1 MNLKN
6 LEAFYWVVT
15 LNSFNKA
22 AIKLQTTQPA
32 VSQKITS
39 LENEL
44 GFKVLDRSLRQF
56 KLTHKGMTL
65 FKYAEKF
72 MRLETDLVA
81 ELTENQH
88 LTGTIRLGVSETIVY
103 TWLVEYIEK
112 VQQEFPKVSVEIVVD
127 LTPNLQEGIRT
138 GDLDMAFLLGPT
150 LAFECIEQSLCNFEL
165 SFLAAPSFKG
175 GIGQMSFKAL
185 MSHTILTYPKITYP
199 YKELKAK
206 MKEQGIDE
214 PLSITSYSL
223 ATLLRLAEQGLGIAV
238 VPTLTAL
245 KEITDGRLEI
255 LDTPIRLKTFH
266 FTSIYIHGNDV
277 ALKEKLTEVAVK
289 VSASAMKRL
298 NEQIK
303 KISRIGYLF
312 VSFFFSKLSLLVCKV
327 IKAAYESR

>member
-22 AIKLQTTQPA
+22 ATKLQTTQPA

-39 LENEL
+39 LENDL
-44 GFKVLDRSLRQF
+44 GFKVLDRSFRQL
-56 KLTHKGMTL
+56 KPTHKGMTL

-112 VQQEFPKVSVEIVVD
+112 VQKEFPKVSVEIVVD
-127 LTPNLQEGIRT
+127 LTPNLQEGVRT

-150 LAFECIEQSLCNFEL
+150 LAFECVEQALCDFEL

-175 GIGQMSFKAL
+175 GVGQMSFNAL

-206 MKEQGIDE
+206 MKEQALDE

-255 LDTPIRLKTFH
+255 LNTPIQLKTFH
-266 FTSIYIHGNDV
+266 FTSIYMQGNDA
-277 ALKEKLTEVAVK
+277 ALKEKLTDVAVT
-289 VSASAMKRL
+289 VSESAMKRL
-298 NEQIK
+298 LEKIK
-303 KISRIGYLF
+303 K
-312 VSFFFSKLSLLVCKV
+312 
-327 IKAAYESR
+327 

>member
-22 AIKLQTTQPA
+22 ATKLQTTQPA

-127 LTPNLQEGIRT
+127 LTPNLQEGVRT

-277 ALKEKLTEVAVK
+277 ALKEKLTQVAVK

-298 NEQIK
+298 NDQIK
-303 KISRIGYLF
+303 K
-312 VSFFFSKLSLLVCKV
+312 
-327 IKAAYESR
+327 

>member
-22 AIKLQTTQPA
+22 ATKLQTTQPA

-112 VQQEFPKVSVEIVVD
+112 VQQEFPKISVEIVVD
-127 LTPNLQEGIRT
+127 LTPNLQEGVRT

-206 MKEQGIDE
+206 MKEKGIDE

-255 LDTPIRLKTFH
+255 LNTPIRLKTFH

-277 ALKEKLTEVAVK
+277 ALKE
-289 VSASAMKRL
+289 
-298 NEQIK
+298 
-303 KISRIGYLF
+303 
-312 VSFFFSKLSLLVCKV
+312 
-327 IKAAYESR
+327 

>member
-22 AIKLQTTQPA
+22 ATKLQTTQPA
-32 VSQKITS
+32 VSQKIIS
-39 LENEL
+39 LENDL
-44 GFKVLDRSLRQF
+44 GFKVLDRSFRQL
-56 KLTHKGMTL
+56 KPTHKGMTL

-81 ELTENQH
+81 ELTENQY

-112 VQQEFPKVSVEIVVD
+112 VQKEFPKVSVEIVVD
-127 LTPNLQEGIRT
+127 LTPNLQEGVRT

-150 LAFECIEQSLCNFEL
+150 LAFECVEQALCDFEL

-175 GIGQMSFKAL
+175 GVGQMSFKAL

-206 MKEQGIDE
+206 MKEQALDE

-255 LDTPIRLKTFH
+255 LNTPIQLKTFH
-266 FTSIYIHGNDV
+266 FTSIYMQGNDA
-277 ALKEKLTEVAVK
+277 ALKEKLTDVAVT
-289 VSASAMKRL
+289 VSESAMKRL
-298 NEQIK
+298 LEKIK
-303 KISRIGYLF
+303 K
-312 VSFFFSKLSLLVCKV
+312 
-327 IKAAYESR
+327 

>member
-22 AIKLQTTQPA
+22 ATKLQTTQPA

-39 LENEL
+39 LENDL
-44 GFKVLDRSLRQF
+44 GCKVLDRSFRQL
-56 KLTHKGMTL
+56 KPTHKGMTL

-112 VQQEFPKVSVEIVVD
+112 VQKEFPKVSVEIVVD
-127 LTPNLQEGIRT
+127 LTPNLQEGVRT

-150 LAFECIEQSLCNFEL
+150 LAFECVEQALCDFEL

-175 GIGQMSFKAL
+175 GVGQMSFKAL

-206 MKEQGIDE
+206 MKEQALDE

-255 LDTPIRLKTFH
+255 LNTPIQLKTFH
-266 FTSIYIHGNDV
+266 FTSIYMQGNDA
-277 ALKEKLTEVAVK
+277 ALKEKLTDVAVT
-289 VSASAMKRL
+289 VSESAMKRL
-298 NEQIK
+298 LDKIK
-303 KISRIGYLF
+303 K
-312 VSFFFSKLSLLVCKV
+312 
-327 IKAAYESR
+327 

>member
-1 MNLKN
+1 VNLKN

-22 AIKLQTTQPA
+22 ATKLQTTQPA

-39 LENEL
+39 LENDL
-44 GFKVLDRSLRQF
+44 GFKVLDRSFRQL
-56 KLTHKGMTL
+56 KPTHKGMTL

-112 VQQEFPKVSVEIVVD
+112 VQKEFPKVSVEIVVD
-127 LTPNLQEGIRT
+127 LTPNLQEGVRT

-150 LAFECIEQSLCNFEL
+150 LAFECVEQALCDFEL

-175 GIGQMSFKAL
+175 GVGQMSFKAL

-206 MKEQGIDE
+206 MKEQALDE

-255 LDTPIRLKTFH
+255 LNTPIQLKTFH
-266 FTSIYIHGNDV
+266 FTSIYMQGNDA
-277 ALKEKLTEVAVK
+277 ALKEKLTDVAVT
-289 VSASAMKRL
+289 VSESAMKRL
-298 NEQIK
+298 LDKIK
-303 KISRIGYLF
+303 K
-312 VSFFFSKLSLLVCKV
+312 
-327 IKAAYESR
+327 

>member
-22 AIKLQTTQPA
+22 ATKLQTTQPA

-127 LTPNLQEGIRT
+127 LTPNLQEGVRT

-206 MKEQGIDE
+206 MKEKGIDE

-255 LDTPIRLKTFH
+255 LNTPIRLKTFH

-303 KISRIGYLF
+303 K
-312 VSFFFSKLSLLVCKV
+312 
-327 IKAAYESR
+327 

>member
-6 LEAFYWVVT
+6 LEAFYWVVI

-22 AIKLQTTQPA
+22 ATKLQTTQPA

-39 LENEL
+39 LENDL
-44 GFKVLDRSLRQF
+44 GFKAPDRSLRQL
-56 KLTHKGMTL
+56 KPTHKGMTL
-65 FKYAEKF
+65 FNYADKF

-112 VQQEFPKVSVEIVVD
+112 VQKEFPKVSVEIVVD
-127 LTPNLQEGIRT
+127 LTPNLQEGVRT

-150 LAFECIEQSLCNFEL
+150 LAFECVEQALCDFEL

-175 GIGQMSFKAL
+175 GVGQMSFKAL

-206 MKEQGIDE
+206 MKEQALDE

-255 LDTPIRLKTFH
+255 LNTPIQLKTFH
-266 FTSIYIHGNDV
+266 FTSIYMQGNDA
-277 ALKEKLTEVAVK
+277 ALKEKLTDVAVT
-289 VSASAMKRL
+289 VSESAMKRL
-298 NEQIK
+298 LDKIK
-303 KISRIGYLF
+303 K
-312 VSFFFSKLSLLVCKV
+312 
-327 IKAAYESR
+327 

>member
-22 AIKLQTTQPA
+22 AAKLQTTQPA
-32 VSQKITS
+32 VSQKITA
-39 LENEL
+39 LENDL
-44 GFKVLDRSLRQF
+44 GFKVLDRSFRQL
-56 KLTHKGMTL
+56 KPTHKGMTL

-112 VQQEFPKVSVEIVVD
+112 VQKEFPKVSVEIVVD
-127 LTPNLQEGIRT
+127 LTPNLQEGVRT

-150 LAFECIEQSLCNFEL
+150 LAFECVEQALCDFEL

-175 GIGQMSFKAL
+175 GVGQMSFKAL

-206 MKEQGIDE
+206 MKEQALDE

-255 LDTPIRLKTFH
+255 LNTPIQLKTFH
-266 FTSIYIHGNDV
+266 FTSIYMQGNDA
-277 ALKEKLTEVAVK
+277 ALKEKLTDVAVA
-289 VSASAMKRL
+289 VSESAMKRL
-298 NEQIK
+298 LEKIK
-303 KISRIGYLF
+303 K
-312 VSFFFSKLSLLVCKV
+312 
-327 IKAAYESR
+327 

>member
-22 AIKLQTTQPA
+22 ATKLQTTQPA

-39 LENEL
+39 LENDL
-44 GFKVLDRSLRQF
+44 GFKVLDRSFRQL
-56 KLTHKGMTL
+56 KPTHKGMTL

-112 VQQEFPKVSVEIVVD
+112 VQKEFPKVSVEIVVD
-127 LTPNLQEGIRT
+127 LTPNLQEGVRT

-150 LAFECIEQSLCNFEL
+150 LAFECVEQALCDFEL

-175 GIGQMSFKAL
+175 GVGQMSFKAL

-206 MKEQGIDE
+206 MKEQALDE

-255 LDTPIRLKTFH
+255 LNTPIQLKTFH
-266 FTSIYIHGNDV
+266 FTSIYMQGNDA
-277 ALKEKLTEVAVK
+277 ALKEKLTDVAVT
-289 VSASAMKRL
+289 VSESAMKRL
-298 NEQIK
+298 LGKIK
-303 KISRIGYLF
+303 K
-312 VSFFFSKLSLLVCKV
+312 
-327 IKAAYESR
+327 

>member
-1 MNLKN
+1 VNLKN

-22 AIKLQTTQPA
+22 ATKLQTTQPA

-39 LENEL
+39 LENDL
-44 GFKVLDRSLRQF
+44 GFKVLDRSFRQL
-56 KLTHKGMTL
+56 KPTHKGMTL

-112 VQQEFPKVSVEIVVD
+112 VQKEFPKVSVEIVVA
-127 LTPNLQEGIRT
+127 LTPNLQEGVRT

-150 LAFECIEQSLCNFEL
+150 LAFECVEQALCDFEL

-175 GIGQMSFKAL
+175 GVGQMSFKAL

-206 MKEQGIDE
+206 MKEQALDE

-255 LDTPIRLKTFH
+255 LNTPIQLKTFH
-266 FTSIYIHGNDV
+266 FTSIYMQGNDA
-277 ALKEKLTEVAVK
+277 ALKEKLTDVAIT
-289 VSASAMKRL
+289 VSESAMKRL
-298 NEQIK
+298 LEKIK
-303 KISRIGYLF
+303 K
-312 VSFFFSKLSLLVCKV
+312 
-327 IKAAYESR
+327 

>member
-127 LTPNLQEGIRT
+127 LTPNLQEGVRT

-206 MKEQGIDE
+206 MKEKGIDE

-255 LDTPIRLKTFH
+255 LNTPIRLKTFH
-266 FTSIYIHGNDV
+266 FTSIYIHGNDI

-303 KISRIGYLF
+303 K
-312 VSFFFSKLSLLVCKV
+312 
-327 IKAAYESR
+327 

>member
-22 AIKLQTTQPA
+22 ATKLQTTQPA

-112 VQQEFPKVSVEIVVD
+112 VQQEFPKISVEIVVD
-127 LTPNLQEGIRT
+127 LTPNLQEGVRT

-150 LAFECIEQSLCNFEL
+150 LAFECIEHSLCNFEL

-206 MKEQGIDE
+206 MKEKGIDE

-255 LDTPIRLKTFH
+255 LNTPIRLKTFH

-277 ALKEKLTEVAVK
+277 ALKEKLTEVAVQ
-289 VSASAMKRL
+289 VSESAMKRL

-303 KISRIGYLF
+303 K
-312 VSFFFSKLSLLVCKV
+312 
-327 IKAAYESR
+327 

>member
-6 LEAFYWVVT
+6 LEALYWVVT

-22 AIKLQTTQPA
+22 ATKLQTTQPA

-39 LENEL
+39 LENDL
-44 GFKVLDRSLRQF
+44 GFKVLDRSFRQL
-56 KLTHKGMTL
+56 KPTHKGMTL

-81 ELTENQH
+81 ELTQNQH

-112 VQQEFPKVSVEIVVD
+112 VQKEFPKVSVEIVVD
-127 LTPNLQEGIRT
+127 LTPNLQEGVRT

-150 LAFECIEQSLCNFEL
+150 LAFECVEQALCDFEL

-175 GIGQMSFKAL
+175 GVGQMSFKAL

-206 MKEQGIDE
+206 MKEQALDE

-255 LDTPIRLKTFH
+255 LNTPIQLKTFH
-266 FTSIYIHGNDV
+266 FTSIYMQGNDA
-277 ALKEKLTEVAVK
+277 ALKEKLTDVAVT
-289 VSASAMKRL
+289 VSESAMKRL
-298 NEQIK
+298 LEKIK
-303 KISRIGYLF
+303 K
-312 VSFFFSKLSLLVCKV
+312 
-327 IKAAYESR
+327 

>member
-15 LNSFNKA
+15 LNIFNKA
-22 AIKLQTTQPA
+22 ATKLQTTQPA

-39 LENEL
+39 LENDL
-44 GFKVLDRSLRQF
+44 GFKVLDRSFRQL
-56 KLTHKGMTL
+56 KPTHKGMTL

-112 VQQEFPKVSVEIVVD
+112 VQKEFPKVSVEIVVD
-127 LTPNLQEGIRT
+127 LTPNLQEGVRT

-150 LAFECIEQSLCNFEL
+150 LAFECVEQALCDFEL

-175 GIGQMSFKAL
+175 GVGQMSFKAL

-206 MKEQGIDE
+206 MKEQALDE

-255 LDTPIRLKTFH
+255 LNTPIQLKTFH
-266 FTSIYIHGNDV
+266 FTSIYMQGNDA
-277 ALKEKLTEVAVK
+277 ALKEKLTDVAVT
-289 VSASAMKRL
+289 VSESAMKRL
-298 NEQIK
+298 LEKIK
-303 KISRIGYLF
+303 K
-312 VSFFFSKLSLLVCKV
+312 
-327 IKAAYESR
+327 

>member
-22 AIKLQTTQPA
+22 AKKLQTTQPA

-39 LENEL
+39 LENDL
-44 GFKVLDRSLRQF
+44 GFKVLDRSFRQL
-56 KLTHKGMTL
+56 KPTHKGMTL

-81 ELTENQH
+81 ELTENHH

-112 VQQEFPKVSVEIVVD
+112 VQKEFPKVSVEIVVD
-127 LTPNLQEGIRT
+127 LTPNLQEGVRT

-150 LAFECIEQSLCNFEL
+150 LAFECVEQALCDFEL

-175 GIGQMSFKAL
+175 GVGQMSFKAL

-206 MKEQGIDE
+206 MKEQALDE

-255 LDTPIRLKTFH
+255 LNTPIQLKTFH
-266 FTSIYIHGNDV
+266 FTSIYMQGNDA
-277 ALKEKLTEVAVK
+277 ALKEKLTDVAVT
-289 VSASAMKRL
+289 VSESAMKRL
-298 NEQIK
+298 LEKIK
-303 KISRIGYLF
+303 K
-312 VSFFFSKLSLLVCKV
+312 
-327 IKAAYESR
+327 

>member
-22 AIKLQTTQPA
+22 ATKLQTTQPA

-39 LENEL
+39 LENDL
-44 GFKVLDRSLRQF
+44 GFKVLDRSFRQL
-56 KLTHKGMTL
+56 KPTHKGMTL

-112 VQQEFPKVSVEIVVD
+112 VQKEFPKVSVEIVVD
-127 LTPNLQEGIRT
+127 LTPNLQEGVRT

-150 LAFECIEQSLCNFEL
+150 LAFECVEQALCDFEL

-175 GIGQMSFKAL
+175 GVGQMSFKAL

-206 MKEQGIDE
+206 MKEQALDE

-255 LDTPIRLKTFH
+255 LNTPIQPKTFH
-266 FTSIYIHGNDV
+266 FTSIYMQGNDA
-277 ALKEKLTEVAVK
+277 ALKEKLTDVAVT
-289 VSASAMKRL
+289 VSESAMKRL
-298 NEQIK
+298 LEKIK
-303 KISRIGYLF
+303 K
-312 VSFFFSKLSLLVCKV
+312 
-327 IKAAYESR
+327 

>member
-22 AIKLQTTQPA
+22 ATKLQTTQPA

-39 LENEL
+39 LENDL
-44 GFKVLDRSLRQF
+44 GFKVLDRSFRQL
-56 KLTHKGMTL
+56 KPTHKGMTL

-81 ELTENQH
+81 ELTENQY

-103 TWLVEYIEK
+103 TWLVEYIKK
-112 VQQEFPKVSVEIVVD
+112 VQKEFPKVSVEIVVD
-127 LTPNLQEGIRT
+127 LTPNLQEGVRK

-150 LAFECIEQSLCNFEL
+150 LAFECVEQALCDFEL

-175 GIGQMSFKAL
+175 GVGQMSFKAL

-206 MKEQGIDE
+206 MKEQALDE

-255 LDTPIRLKTFH
+255 LNTPIQLKTFH
-266 FTSIYIHGNDV
+266 FTSIYMQGNDA
-277 ALKEKLTEVAVK
+277 ALKEKLTDVAVT
-289 VSASAMKRL
+289 VSESAMKRL
-298 NEQIK
+298 LEKIK
-303 KISRIGYLF
+303 K
-312 VSFFFSKLSLLVCKV
+312 
-327 IKAAYESR
+327 

>member
-22 AIKLQTTQPA
+22 ATKLQTTQPA

-127 LTPNLQEGIRT
+127 LTPNLQEGVRT

-206 MKEQGIDE
+206 MKEKGIDE

-255 LDTPIRLKTFH
+255 LNTPIRLKTFH

-277 ALKEKLTEVAVK
+277 ALKEKLTEVAVQ
-289 VSASAMKRL
+289 VSESAMK
-298 NEQIK
+298 
-303 KISRIGYLF
+303 SC
-312 VSFFFSKLSLLVCKV
+312 LLYTSD
-327 IKAAYESR
+327 AAD

>member
-22 AIKLQTTQPA
+22 ATKLQTTQPA

-39 LENEL
+39 LENDL
-44 GFKVLDRSLRQF
+44 GFKVLDRSFRQL
-56 KLTHKGMTL
+56 KPTHKGMTL

-112 VQQEFPKVSVEIVVD
+112 VQKEFPKVSVEIVVD
-127 LTPNLQEGIRT
+127 LTPNLQEGVRT

-150 LAFECIEQSLCNFEL
+150 LAFECVEQALCDFEL

-175 GIGQMSFKAL
+175 GLGQMSFTAL

-206 MKEQGIDE
+206 MKEQALDE

-255 LDTPIRLKTFH
+255 LNTPIQLKTFH
-266 FTSIYIHGNDV
+266 FTSIYMQGNDA
-277 ALKEKLTEVAVK
+277 ALKEKLTDVAVT
-289 VSASAMKRL
+289 VSESAMKRL
-298 NEQIK
+298 LEKIK
-303 KISRIGYLF
+303 K
-312 VSFFFSKLSLLVCKV
+312 
-327 IKAAYESR
+327 

>member
-22 AIKLQTTQPA
+22 ATKLQTTQPA

-39 LENEL
+39 LENDL
-44 GFKVLDRSLRQF
+44 GFKVLDRSFRQL
-56 KLTHKGMTL
+56 KPTHKGMTL

-81 ELTENQH
+81 ELTENQY

-112 VQQEFPKVSVEIVVD
+112 VQKEFPKVSVEIVVD
-127 LTPNLQEGIRT
+127 LTPNLQEGVRT

-150 LAFECIEQSLCNFEL
+150 LAFECVEQALCDFEL

-175 GIGQMSFKAL
+175 GVGQMSFKAL

-206 MKEQGIDE
+206 MKEQALDE

-255 LDTPIRLKTFH
+255 LNTPIQLKTFH
-266 FTSIYIHGNDV
+266 FTSIYMQGNDA
-277 ALKEKLTEVAVK
+277 ALKEKLTDVAVT
-289 VSASAMKRL
+289 VSESAMKRL
-298 NEQIK
+298 LEKIK
-303 KISRIGYLF
+303 K
-312 VSFFFSKLSLLVCKV
+312 
-327 IKAAYESR
+327 

>member
-22 AIKLQTTQPA
+22 ATKLQTTQPA

-39 LENEL
+39 LENDL
-44 GFKVLDRSLRQF
+44 GFKVLDRSFRQL
-56 KLTHKGMTL
+56 KPTHKGMTL

-112 VQQEFPKVSVEIVVD
+112 VQKEFPKVSVEIVVD
-127 LTPNLQEGIRT
+127 LTPNLQEGVRT
-138 GDLDMAFLLGPT
+138 GDLDRAFLLGPT
-150 LAFECIEQSLCNFEL
+150 LAFECVEQALCDFEL

-175 GIGQMSFKAL
+175 GVGQMSFKAL

-206 MKEQGIDE
+206 MKEQALDE

-255 LDTPIRLKTFH
+255 LNTPIQLKTFH
-266 FTSIYIHGNDV
+266 FTSIYMQGNDA
-277 ALKEKLTEVAVK
+277 ALKEKLTDVAVT
-289 VSASAMKRL
+289 VSESAMKRL
-298 NEQIK
+298 LEKIK
-303 KISRIGYLF
+303 KGSRL
-312 VSFFFSKLSLLVCKV
+312 
-327 IKAAYESR
+327 AE

>member
-22 AIKLQTTQPA
+22 ATKLQTTQPA

-39 LENEL
+39 LENDL
-44 GFKVLDRSLRQF
+44 GFKVLDRSFRQL
-56 KLTHKGMTL
+56 KPTHKGMTL

-112 VQQEFPKVSVEIVVD
+112 VQKEFPKVSVEIVVD
-127 LTPNLQEGIRT
+127 LTPNLQEGVRT

-150 LAFECIEQSLCNFEL
+150 LAFECVEQALCDFEL

-175 GIGQMSFKAL
+175 GVGQMSFKAL

-206 MKEQGIDE
+206 MKEQALDE

-255 LDTPIRLKTFH
+255 LNTPIQLKTFQ
-266 FTSIYIHGNDV
+266 FTSIYMQGNDA
-277 ALKEKLTEVAVK
+277 ALKEKLTDVAVT
-289 VSASAMKRL
+289 VSESAMKRL
-298 NEQIK
+298 LEKIK
-303 KISRIGYLF
+303 K
-312 VSFFFSKLSLLVCKV
+312 
-327 IKAAYESR
+327 

>member
-22 AIKLQTTQPA
+22 ATKLQTTQPA

-39 LENEL
+39 LENDL
-44 GFKVLDRSLRQF
+44 GFKVLDRSFRQL
-56 KLTHKGMTL
+56 KPTHKGMTL

-112 VQQEFPKVSVEIVVD
+112 VQKEFPKVSVEIVVD
-127 LTPNLQEGIRT
+127 LTPNLQEGVRT

-150 LAFECIEQSLCNFEL
+150 LAFECVEQALCDFEL

-175 GIGQMSFKAL
+175 GVGQMSFKAL

-206 MKEQGIDE
+206 MKEQALDE

-238 VPTLTAL
+238 VPTLTTL

-255 LDTPIRLKTFH
+255 LNTPIQLKTFH
-266 FTSIYIHGNDV
+266 FTSIYMQGNDA
-277 ALKEKLTEVAVK
+277 ALKEKLTDVAVT
-289 VSASAMKRL
+289 VSESAMKRL
-298 NEQIK
+298 LEKIK
-303 KISRIGYLF
+303 K
-312 VSFFFSKLSLLVCKV
+312 
-327 IKAAYESR
+327 

>member
-22 AIKLQTTQPA
+22 ATKLQTTQPA
-32 VSQKITS
+32 VSQKVTS

-56 KLTHKGMTL
+56 KLTHKGRTL

-127 LTPNLQEGIRT
+127 LTPNLQEGVRT

-150 LAFECIEQSLCNFEL
+150 LAFECIEQALCDFEL

-175 GIGQMSFKAL
+175 GIGQMSFKTL

-199 YKELKAK
+199 YKELKAR
-206 MKEQGIDE
+206 MKEKGIDE

-223 ATLLRLAEQGLGIAV
+223 ATLLCLAEQGLGIAV

-255 LDTPIRLKTFH
+255 LNT
-266 FTSIYIHGNDV
+266 
-277 ALKEKLTEVAVK
+277 
-289 VSASAMKRL
+289 
-298 NEQIK
+298 QIG
-303 KISRIGYLF
+303 RAH
-312 VSFFFSKLSLLVCKV
+312 V
-327 IKAAYESR
+327 

>member
-127 LTPNLQEGIRT
+127 LTPNLQEGVRT

-185 MSHTILTYPKITYP
+185 MSNTILTYPKITYP

-303 KISRIGYLF
+303 K
-312 VSFFFSKLSLLVCKV
+312 
-327 IKAAYESR
+327 

>member
-1 MNLKN
+1 VNLKN

-15 LNSFNKA
+15 LNSFNRA

-112 VQQEFPKVSVEIVVD
+112 VQQEFPKISVEIVVD
-127 LTPNLQEGIRT
+127 LTPNLQEGVRT

-206 MKEQGIDE
+206 MKEKGIDE

-255 LDTPIRLKTFH
+255 LNTPIRLKTFH

-303 KISRIGYLF
+303 K
-312 VSFFFSKLSLLVCKV
+312 
-327 IKAAYESR
+327 

>member
-22 AIKLQTTQPA
+22 ATKLQTTQPA

-39 LENEL
+39 LENDL
-44 GFKVLDRSLRQF
+44 GFKVLDRSFRQL
-56 KLTHKGMTL
+56 KPTHKGMTL

-72 MRLETDLVA
+72 MRLENDLVA

-112 VQQEFPKVSVEIVVD
+112 VQKEFPKVSVEIVVD
-127 LTPNLQEGIRT
+127 LTPNLQEGVRT

-150 LAFECIEQSLCNFEL
+150 LAFECVEQALCDFEL

-175 GIGQMSFKAL
+175 GVGQMSFKAL

-206 MKEQGIDE
+206 MKEQALDE

-255 LDTPIRLKTFH
+255 LNTPIQLKTFH
-266 FTSIYIHGNDV
+266 FTSIYMQGNDA
-277 ALKEKLTEVAVK
+277 ALKEKLTDVAVT
-289 VSASAMKRL
+289 VSESAMKRL
-298 NEQIK
+298 LEKIK
-303 KISRIGYLF
+303 K
-312 VSFFFSKLSLLVCKV
+312 
-327 IKAAYESR
+327 

>member
-22 AIKLQTTQPA
+22 ATKLQTTQPA

-39 LENEL
+39 LENDL
-44 GFKVLDRSLRQF
+44 GFKVLDRSFRQL
-56 KLTHKGMTL
+56 KPTHKGMTL

-112 VQQEFPKVSVEIVVD
+112 VQKEFPKVSVEIVVD
-127 LTPNLQEGIRT
+127 LTPNLQEGVRT

-150 LAFECIEQSLCNFEL
+150 LAFECVEQALCDFEL

-175 GIGQMSFKAL
+175 GVGHMLFKAL

-206 MKEQGIDE
+206 MKEQALDE

-255 LDTPIRLKTFH
+255 LNTPIQLKTFH
-266 FTSIYIHGNDV
+266 FTSIYMQGNDA
-277 ALKEKLTEVAVK
+277 ALKEKLTDVAVT
-289 VSASAMKRL
+289 VSESAMKRL
-298 NEQIK
+298 LEKIK
-303 KISRIGYLF
+303 K
-312 VSFFFSKLSLLVCKV
+312 
-327 IKAAYESR
+327 

>member
-6 LEAFYWVVT
+6 LEALYWVVT

-22 AIKLQTTQPA
+22 ATKLQTTQPA

-39 LENEL
+39 LENDL
-44 GFKVLDRSLRQF
+44 GFKVLDRSFRQL
-56 KLTHKGMTL
+56 KPTHKGMTL

-112 VQQEFPKVSVEIVVD
+112 VLKEFPKVSVEIVVD
-127 LTPNLQEGIRT
+127 LTPNLQEGVRT

-150 LAFECIEQSLCNFEL
+150 LAFECVEQALCDFEL

-175 GIGQMSFKAL
+175 GVGQMSFKAL

-206 MKEQGIDE
+206 MKEQALDE

-255 LDTPIRLKTFH
+255 LNTPIQLKTFH
-266 FTSIYIHGNDV
+266 FTSIYMQGNDA
-277 ALKEKLTEVAVK
+277 ALKEKLTDVAVT
-289 VSASAMKRL
+289 VSESAMKRL
-298 NEQIK
+298 LEKIK
-303 KISRIGYLF
+303 K
-312 VSFFFSKLSLLVCKV
+312 
-327 IKAAYESR
+327 

>member
-22 AIKLQTTQPA
+22 ATKLQTTQPA

-39 LENEL
+39 LENDL
-44 GFKVLDRSLRQF
+44 GFKVLDRSFRQL
-56 KLTHKGMTL
+56 KPTHKGMTL

-103 TWLVEYIEK
+103 TWLVEYIK
-112 VQQEFPKVSVEIVVD
+112 KKKKEFPKVSVEIVVD
-127 LTPNLQEGIRT
+127 LTPNLQEGVRT

-150 LAFECIEQSLCNFEL
+150 LAFECVEQALCDFEL

-175 GIGQMSFKAL
+175 GVGQMSFKAL

-206 MKEQGIDE
+206 MKEQALDE

-238 VPTLTAL
+238 VPTLPAL

-255 LDTPIRLKTFH
+255 LNTPIQLKTFH
-266 FTSIYIHGNDV
+266 FTSIYMQGNDA
-277 ALKEKLTEVAVK
+277 ALKEKLTDVAVT
-289 VSASAMKRL
+289 VSESAMKRL
-298 NEQIK
+298 LEKIK
-303 KISRIGYLF
+303 K
-312 VSFFFSKLSLLVCKV
+312 
-327 IKAAYESR
+327 